1 MNKEKLIKDF
11 KEKWLSKAQE
21 YIQTPERI
29 KSLIPKIIEY
39 LSKKGLGE
47 VKEKVL
53 LLIDYLTDIVNGNYK
68 DYNVASLLYIVAAMI
83 YLVSPIDA
91 IPDFILVVGLMD
103 DVAVIAFVFKEVSSE
118 LDRYKVW
125 KVNNKC

>member
-1 MNKEKLIKDF
+1 MNKEKFIKDF

-21 YIQTPERI
+21 YIQTPEKI
-29 KSLIPKIIEY
+29 KSLIPKIIKY
-39 LSKKGLGE
+39 LSKKGLEE

-53 LLIDYLTDIVNGNYK
+53 LLIDYLTDIVNGKYK

-91 IPDFILVVGLMD
+91 IPDFILVVGLID
-103 DVAVIAFVFKEVSSE
+103 DVAVIAFVFNEVSSE